1 MMLTS
6 GCQDDN
12 LTENLQFVHSE
23 PNVRLADPLGSFCS
37 IIYGSWAKVRKCT
50 VGTSLETLS
59 LPAVWRCYDRY
70 YFTFTLSLTICLFAL
85 FCYCLF
91 TFLSL
96 CPLPFCPLAF
106 LSCCLFFFLPFV
118 HFVISSFGCFV
129 SFSLSLSF

>member
-70 YFTFTLSLTICLFAL
+70 YFCQQL
-85 FCYCLF
+85 YCL
-91 TFLSL
+91 LKRNKIQNMKS
-96 CPLPFCPLAF
+96 
-106 LSCCLFFFLPFV
+106 
-118 HFVISSFGCFV
+118 
-129 SFSLSLSF
+129 

>member
-59 LPAVWRCYDRY
+59 LPAVWCHYDRH
-70 YFTFTLSLTICLFAL
+70 YFTFTLSLSFCLFAL
-85 FCYCLF
+85 LCFLLFVLCPFALCLAVFVFLSFCLF
-91 TFLSL
+91 VFLSFFLFAFCHL
-96 CPLPFCPLAF
+96 CSIVIWLF
-106 LSCCLFFFLPFV
+106 CLF
-118 HFVISSFGCFV
+118 
-129 SFSLSLSF
+129 